1 MVGIAKKVKQ
11 IVNLVR
17 KYSPF
22 VDTLIPGF
30 SSITNTALNVG
41 EKIFDGATNIYDDYK
56 AAKKKGKKYS
66 FVDGVSSFIRPGALA
81 QLSKDYGDVHPRLGL
96 SEEKGEG

>member
-11 IVNLVR
+11 IVDLVR
-17 KYSPF
+17 KYSPM
-22 VDTLIPGF
+22 VDMIVPGF
-30 SSITNTALNVG
+30 SSIANTALNVG

-66 FVDGVSSFIRPGALA
+66 FIDGVSSFARPGALQ
-81 QLSKDYGDVHPRLGL
+81 QLTKDYGGVHSRLGL
-96 SEEKGEG
+96 DDSKD